1 MRLFS
6 ETSGVSRSLASVAAM
21 KTNRMA
27 MSTVAGLAALTLGP
41 AGCGGSDSGSGSD
54 EAQDS
59 PAASESA
66 EAGPAE
72 ATTRARPPTTTQT
85 IRTTKATR
93 TKTAA
98 QDSSGSGLSAGADL
112 ERGIAG
118 HQCRRRDQDSRRR
131 KVAGGTVHGIE
142 LDWDDKDGAW
152 RYDVSV
158 LDGNTD
164 HDVDIDAETGKVVSE
179 DTSTTRPT
187 TQEQAI
193 DLNEPM
199 TFDDALERAQK
210 EADGKLVSWKLEFD
224 DGKQEYQF
232 DFEKG
237 GEDTEVTVD
246 TESKRVSVDD

>member
-6 ETSGVSRSLASVAAM
+6 ETSGVRRSLASVAAM

-27 MSTVAGLAALTLGP
+27 LGTVAGLAALTLGL

-54 EAQDS
+54 EDQNS

-66 EAGPAE
+66 PAGSAE
-72 ATTRARPPTTTQT
+72 DDDQSAATDDDTDDQDDQDDE
-85 IRTTKATR
+85 K
-93 TKTAA
+93 KTAA
-98 QDSSGSGLSAGADL
+98 QDSSGQGLSADADL
-112 ERGIAG
+112 AE
-118 HQCRRRDQDSRRR
+118 DSPAISAEDAIKKAKE
-131 KVAGGTVHGIE
+131 KVGGGTVHSIE
-142 LDWDDKDGAW
+142 LDWDDKDEAW
-152 RYDVSV
+152 QYDVSV
-158 LDGNTD
+158 LDGKTD

-179 DTSTTRPT
+179 DTDDADDT
-187 TQEQAI
+187 EQAI
-193 DLNEPM
+193 DLNDPM
-199 TFDDALERAQK
+199 TFDDALKRAQK
-210 EADGKLVSWKLEFD
+210 KSDGKLVSWKLEFD

>member
-6 ETSGVSRSLASVAAM
+6 ETSGVRRSLASVAAM

-27 MSTVAGLAALTLGP
+27 LGTVAGLAALTLGL

-54 EAQDS
+54 EDQNS

-66 EAGPAE
+66 PAGSAE
-72 ATTRARPPTTTQT
+72 DDDQSAATDDDKDDQDDDKTTS
-85 IRTTKATR
+85 
-93 TKTAA
+93 A
-98 QDSSGSGLSAGADL
+98 QGSSGQGLSADADL
-112 ERGIAG
+112 AE
-118 HQCRRRDQDSRRR
+118 DSPAISAEDAIKKAKD
-131 KVAGGTVHGIE
+131 KVGGGTVHGIE
-142 LDWDDKDGAW
+142 LDWDDKDQAW
-152 RYDVSV
+152 QYDVSI
-158 LDGNTD
+158 LDGKTD

-179 DTSTTRPT
+179 DKDDADDK
-187 TQEQAI
+187 EQAI

-199 TFDDALERAQK
+199 TFDDALKRAQK
-210 EADGKLVSWKLEFD
+210 KSDGKLVSWKLEFD
-224 DGKQEYQF
+224 DDKQEYQF